1 MSETEADKNE
11 EEPKSSLKRSQE
23 DEDESKSSL
32 KRAKQE
38 EEEEPKSVQSEEKTD
53 DSDDDDGWVGPMP
66 SEAAPLKKKRVLE
79 DEKIFLEDLPCA
91 DSYERSYM

>member
-1 MSETEADKNE
+1 MSETETDKNE

-38 EEEEPKSVQSEEKTD
+38 EDEPKSVQSEEKTD

>member
-32 KRAKQE
+32 KRAKQ

>member
-38 EEEEPKSVQSEEKTD
+38 EDEPKSGQSEEKTD

>member
-1 MSETEADKNE
+1 MSETEADKTE

-38 EEEEPKSVQSEEKTD
+38 EDEPKSVHSEEKTD

>member
-38 EEEEPKSVQSEEKTD
+38 EEEPKRGQSEEKTD